1 MTRQSKV
8 VKKTRTK
15 SKKKPQNKTKKSK
28 LKRTS
33 SSKTKKTKKKEGK
46 KSSKTKKSKKKTKVS
61 QKKKKGKK
69 DDKNK
74 KSKKDKKQK
83 KHLFTLKNGLDCLM
97 VDNKNYKNVCI
108 MIGVKT
114 GSIHE
119 IPECF
124 GIAHYLEHLLF
135 RGTENY
141 GSQKKIAEKIERN
154 GGVMNATT
162 SNEKTK
168 YYIQTKACSAKISLE
183 ILADMMFNSKLNC
196 VDIELERRIVS
207 NEKNQWDDDVSEYM
221 SDKGLE
227 FFTRNT
233 VYKSPIIGKE
243 KSIQNLQRYHFL
255 MYLQTHYK
263 PENMFLVLY
272 GNMNKHFDDTKKA
285 VHKYFDIKNPLQNYQ
300 LILNSKDEVAAKK
313 FKDKLEKRM
322 KQVDKIKL
330 YSNKVFTR
338 SIKIEINKNLKQNYF
353 EIMFPSLPMN
363 HPKQKIQS
371 ILLSVLSM
379 GMSSK
384 LFSNIREKTGLVY
397 KLRARDVDYT
407 KCGYVSIYGNSSG
420 GKTEINQL
428 FNAIFNQLTLLKEES
443 LSTTDF
449 YSNMLKKITR
459 GSLEKPSTI
468 SKANSKLN
476 KYLFLKNGNRKKKMN
491 SKDKIKITD
500 ISAKHLQNM
509 ANQLFKKE
517 HMSIFI
523 YTPNSITAK
532 DITLNLK

>member
-8 VKKTRTK
+8 IKKTRTK
-15 SKKKPQNKTKKSK
+15 SRKKPQNKTKKSK
-28 LKRTS
+28 LKRKS
-33 SSKTKKTKKKEGK
+33 SSKSKKTNKKEVKNSG
-46 KSSKTKKSKKKTKVS
+46 
-61 QKKKKGKK
+61 
-69 DDKNK
+69 KNK
-74 KSKKDKKQK
+74 KSKKKRKGEKDKNQK

-141 GSQKKIAEKIERN
+141 GSQKKIAEKIEKN
-154 GGVMNATT
+154 GGYMNATT

-207 NEKNQWDDDVSEYM
+207 NEKNQWEDDVSEYM

-300 LILNSKDEVAAKK
+300 LILNSKDEVVAKK

-322 KQVDKIKL
+322 KEVDKIKL

-384 LFSNIREKTGLVY
+384 LFSNVREKTGLVY

-407 KCGYVSIYGNSSG
+407 KCGYVSIYGNSTG
-420 GKTEINQL
+420 DKKEINQL
-428 FNAIFNQLTLLKEES
+428 LDAIFNQLTLLKEES

-523 YTPNSITAK
+523 YTPNSITSK
-532 DITLNLK
+532 DIKIILK